1 MRVQKGHTF
10 AELIVIVLI
19 LAALTYVTVPRFQ
32 LGAIDRGQAERAAWE
47 IVTALRRTRS
57 LAISEAATNS
67 DGFALSIQQTD
78 TTITY
83 EIVNCGSNDVV
94 DSHAID
100 SRIDLSG
107 EMAFEFGLL
116 GALKASDDPTLE
128 VTAADK
134 TFTIRVIP
142 ATGMVKCVEN

>member
-1 MRVQKGHTF
+1 MRVQKGYTF
-10 AELIVIVLI
+10 AELIVIVCI
-19 LAALTYVTVPRFQ
+19 LAVLTYVTVPRFQ
-32 LGAIDRGQAERAAWE
+32 FGAIDRGQAERVAWE
-47 IVTALRRTRS
+47 IVTGLRRTRS

-67 DGFALSIQQTD
+67 DGFALNIQQAD
-78 TTITY
+78 RTITY
-83 EIVNCGSNDVV
+83 EIVNCGNNNVV

-100 SRIDLSG
+100 SRVDLSG

-116 GALKASDDPTLE
+116 GALKATDDSALE
-128 VTAADK
+128 VTAAEK